1 MLLWIKK
8 ILGLLK
14 HDHKETNSSKKAFI
28 KGASDNKEDLIDMK
42 YLIVGLG
49 NMEAAYNNT
58 RHNVGF
64 NAVDALVEETNK
76 SYEVV
81 KYGLKSEVK
90 HKGRTLIIIKP
101 NTYMNLSG
109 KAVKYWMD
117 KLNIKRENLL
127 IVTDDL
133 HTDFETIRLR
143 AKGSAAGHN
152 GLKDIEQR
160 IGGSNYNRL
169 KIGIGSTFGQ
179 GKQVDY
185 VLGKWTRKEQDL
197 LPEIM
202 DRAIATIKDYVS
214 IGIARAMT
222 IHNRKASKA

>member
-1 MLLWIKK
+1 MMLWINK

-14 HDHKETNSSKKAFI
+14 KDQKETILSKKAFI

-64 NAVDALVEETNK
+64 DAVDALVNDANK

-81 KYGLKSEVK
+81 KYGLMSEVK
-90 HKGRTLIIIKP
+90 HKGRILIIIKP

-117 KLNIKRENLL
+117 KLKNQKRKPSS
-127 IVTDDL
+127 
-133 HTDFETIRLR
+133 RYR
-143 AKGSAAGHN
+143 
-152 GLKDIEQR
+152 
-160 IGGSNYNRL
+160 
-169 KIGIGSTFGQ
+169 
-179 GKQVDY
+179 
-185 VLGKWTRKEQDL
+185 
-197 LPEIM
+197 
-202 DRAIATIKDYVS
+202 
-214 IGIARAMT
+214 
-222 IHNRKASKA
+222 